1 MAVRELTYVKAYN
14 EALHQVMAEDED
26 VFVVGEDVA
35 GYGGVFRMYDGL
47 LETYGD
53 RRMIDTPISEMA
65 IVGLGVG
72 AASRGLRVEAAF
84 RTVAFPRRSSYTIFY
99 L

>member
-35 GYGGVFRMYDGL
+35 GYGGVFRRSRSTG
-47 LETYGD
+47 
-53 RRMIDTPISEMA
+53 PS
-65 IVGLGVG
+65 IVVV
-72 AASRGLRVEAAF
+72 RG
-84 RTVAFPRRSSYTIFY
+84 S
-99 L
+99 